1 MNLNVTS
8 QNIDIMQ
15 KKTVKEE
22 QMNPKVRHIENK
34 KLTDINLTISIL
46 TLNINAIQS
55 KSQAR
60 FFKKQ
65 DPTTWCQ
72 KETHFS
78 FKETKKRRMD
88 QCGRGG
94 EHSANSPPHK
104 HAKNTFTY
112 RTVLKEN

>member
-65 DPTTWCQ
+65 DPTIWCQ

-78 FKETKKRRMD
+78 FKETKK
-88 QCGRGG
+88 GG
-94 EHSANSPPHK
+94 WINVAEEENIVLTPPPQTCQK
-104 HAKNTFTY
+104 Y
-112 RTVLKEN
+112 IYI